1 MTADYQSILPTS
13 LTRRTLMDN
22 LNTMQRCTIC
32 RTELYS
38 PWHFETPCCIHCD
51 LDEYEAEGERLSEL
65 KAEGDR

>member
-1 MTADYQSILPTS
+1 MINLEPMTQT
-13 LTRRTLMDN
+13 
-22 LNTMQRCTIC
+22 CTIC

-51 LDEYEAEGERLSEL
+51 LDEYEAEGERLAEL